1 MKRKR
6 MTELFPGLLPLR
18 KRQRVF
24 CFYAGMSLDGN
35 VYAKERKI
43 DDLPWVQYSG
53 FSLLYNQQTGF
64 DMKYQENKVFNL
76 RLAAKKLDGLLIA
89 PGETFSFWKAVR
101 YADREVPYKDGL
113 TVVNG
118 KVAASP
124 GGGLCQMSNLLFELF
139 LHSPLEIT
147 ERKGHEKKEFPDT
160 HNSLEGV
167 DATVSE
173 GWTDLKVKNKTGQ
186 TFQIRIVFDEKRIFG
201 ILRTDHRP
209 EVFYKIRNEHL
220 VYQRRD
226 GRVYQRVSVY
236 RDEVAENGEP
246 RGRTRLLYENCCE
259 IGYELP
265 AGVEIKEEMGK

>member
-6 MTELFPGLLPLR
+6 VTELFPGLLPLR
-18 KRQRVF
+18 KRQRTF
-24 CFYAGMSLDGN
+24 FFYTAMALDGN
-35 VYAKERKI
+35 VYAKEQKKEE
-43 DDLPWVQYSG
+43 LPWVQYSG
-53 FSLLYNQQTGF
+53 FSMLYNQQTGF

-76 RLAAKKLDGLLIA
+76 RLAAKKLDGLIIA

-118 KVAASP
+118 NVATSP

-139 LHSPLEIT
+139 LHSPMEII
-147 ERKGHEKKEFPDT
+147 ERKGHDKKEFPD
-160 HNSLEGV
+160 SQSFLEGV

-186 TFQIRIVFDEKRIFG
+186 TFQIRIAFDQERIFG
-201 ILRTDHRP
+201 ILRTDRPP
-209 EVFYKIRNEHL
+209 EVFYKIRNENL
-220 VYQRRD
+220 VYQRQN
-226 GRVYQRVSVY
+226 GRVYQKVSVY
-236 RDEVAENGEP
+236 RDEVTESGAS

-259 IGYELP
+259 ISYQLP
-265 AGVEIKEEMGK
+265 ACVEIKEETGK